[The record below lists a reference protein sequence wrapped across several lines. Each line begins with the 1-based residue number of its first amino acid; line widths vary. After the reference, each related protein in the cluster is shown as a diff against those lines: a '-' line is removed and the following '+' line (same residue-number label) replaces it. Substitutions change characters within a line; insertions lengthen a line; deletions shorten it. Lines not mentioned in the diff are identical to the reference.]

1 MILLPTDDYF
11 VSHTDKLFFPT
22 RISPISRISIRFI
35 GLFIRGT
42 YTDFKRIL
50 PPTDD

>member
-22 RISPISRISIRFI
+22 RISPISRIFLRLIGFIIRLIGFI
-35 GLFIRGT
+35 IRG
-42 YTDFKRIL
+42 I
-50 PPTDD
+50 